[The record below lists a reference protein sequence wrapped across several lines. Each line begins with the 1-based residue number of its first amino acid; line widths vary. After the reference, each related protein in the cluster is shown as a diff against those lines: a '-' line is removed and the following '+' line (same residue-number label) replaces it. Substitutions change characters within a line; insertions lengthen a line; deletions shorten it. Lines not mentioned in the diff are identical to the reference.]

1 MRMPAL
7 LVSDLHLTANPRDS
21 YRWDI
26 FPWIVKTCAYH
37 GVKTVVILGDLTDAK
52 DYHSAELVN
61 RVTQAFQMFRDG
73 KNDSTVE
80 KVYVLMGNHDYLKT
94 GIPFFNFLNYMPH
107 VEFITKPTVRVSE
120 YSTAVLLPHT
130 KTPMKDWKQV
140 SFKGVDLV
148 FMHQTVSGS
157 IASNGM
163 KLEGELDNQ
172 LKGSMQGLP
181 QNATIYSGDIHRP
194 QCIGD
199 VTYVGSPY
207 PVHFGDTEIIQYRAI
222 LLNADLQPKSLY
234 PPSIHRLSVRG
245 SLAEVKGWRLRKG
258 DQVKIKIRL
267 GSSER
272 ERWESVRREVSTFFE
287 AQGVEVLALELLSS
301 RTRTRLVQ
309 ADRQEASVDEE
320 SLVLKH
326 LESEGL
332 GSFMYELAMEVM
344 K

>member
-1 MRMPAL
+1 MPAL
-7 LVSDLHLTANPRDS
+7 CVSDLHLTANPRDK
-21 YRWDI
+21 YRWEI
-26 FPWIVKTCAYH
+26 FPWLVDTCAYYR
-37 GVKTVVILGDLTDAK
+37 VKTLLVLGDLTDAK

-61 RVTQAFQMFRDG
+61 KVTEAFHLFRDSQR
-73 KNDSTVE
+73 DSSVE
-80 KVYVLMGNHDYLKT
+80 KIYVLMGNHDYLKT
-94 GIPFFNFLNYMPH
+94 GVPFFNFLNYLPH

-120 YSTAVLLPHT
+120 YSTAVMLPHT
-130 KTPMKDWKQV
+130 KTPMKDWRQV
-140 SFKGVDLV
+140 NFRGADLV

-163 KLEGELDNQ
+163 ELGGELDNQ
-172 LKGSMQGLP
+172 LKGSMQNLP
-181 QNATIYSGDIHRP
+181 QSATIYSGDIHRP

-207 PVHFGDTEIIQYRAI
+207 PVHFGDTEIIPYRA
-222 LLNADLQPKSLY
+222 LLLDADLKPKSLY

-272 ERWESVRREVSTFFE
+272 ERWEGVRREVAQFF
-287 AQGVEVLALELLSS
+287 ADQGVEVLSLELLSS
-301 RTRTRLVQ
+301 RVRTRLVDAGRPISQ
-309 ADRQEASVDEE
+309 VEDED
-320 SLVLKH
+320 LVIRH